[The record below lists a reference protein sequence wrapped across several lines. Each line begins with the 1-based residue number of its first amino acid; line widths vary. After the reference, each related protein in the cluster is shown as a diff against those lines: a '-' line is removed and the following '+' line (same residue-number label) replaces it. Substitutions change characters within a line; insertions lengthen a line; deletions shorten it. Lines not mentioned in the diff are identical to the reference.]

1 MSDYIPEDEPG
12 EDAGAYEDA
21 SEYEDAEYPATYV
34 VSDLPRNFSVER
46 ERDFSVTRNRLAMA
60 IWIPYALI
68 AVLVTVGG
76 LAGKFGPEVVDP
88 VVAAYAASATAVAYF
103 FFRQRS
109 PYRMR
114 VWHDSDCCH
123 HHKH

>member
-1 MSDYIPEDEPG
+1 MSDYIPEDEA
-12 EDAGAYEDA
+12 DDSAD
-21 SEYEDAEYPATYV
+21 YPATYL
-34 VSDLPRNFSVER
+34 VSDLPP
-46 ERDFSVTRNRLAMA
+46 DFSVTREREFSATRNRLAMA

-68 AVLVTVGG
+68 AVLIIAGG

-103 FFRQRS
+103 FFRGRS
-109 PYRMR
+109 PYRAQLL
-114 VWHDSDCCH
+114 HDCNCCH